1 MRSDR
6 VQAGPGLAREVLQR
20 VVGERGSRAADA
32 IGRLVFLG
40 EGLSYRTYG
49 ATCLLGG
56 RDVALVVRLPSAQE
70 RPPQRDRVREERRL
84 LEHLATLDLPLRLP
98 RPVAEVPVPSGTAV
112 VQEWVRGVPCDL
124 RASRST
130 TPWVT
135 VGEAAACIH
144 GVDPAPLR
152 GVVVGAATAREDA
165 LLRLEPLRG
174 LELPEAKAALAW
186 AMVHLPPEAEPS
198 RLVHGDLL
206 GQNLLLSPD
215 EPLGVVD
222 WSEARLGDPAY
233 ELAIVTQGNR
243 QPFQIAG
250 GLERLLE
257 VYQRAAGRELGAARV
272 RLHELA
278 LCAGFYRQDVER
290 FGEGSPAAATAQSK
304 LRSVLV
310 RAAGGR

>member
-6 VQAGPGLAREVLQR
+6 VQAGPGLARDVLRR
-20 VVGERGSRAADA
+20 VVGERRTRAADEV
-32 IGRLVFLG
+32 GRLVFLG

-56 RDVALVVRLPSAQE
+56 AERPLVVRLPCAQE
-70 RPPQRDRVREERRL
+70 GPQQRDRAVQERRL
-84 LEHLATLDLPLRLP
+84 LEHLASLDLPLRLP

-112 VQEWVRGVPCDL
+112 VQEWVGGVPCDL

-152 GVVVGAATAREDA
+152 GAVRGPATVREDA
-165 LLRLEPLRG
+165 LERLEPLRG
-174 LELPEAKAALAW
+174 LELPEARAALAW
-186 AMVHLPPEAEPS
+186 AMAHLPEPEPS
-198 RLVHGDLL
+198 RLLHGDLL
-206 GQNLLLSPD
+206 GQNLLLSPG
-215 EPLGVVD
+215 EPLGVID

-233 ELAIVTQGNR
+233 DLAVVTRGKR
-243 QPFQIAG
+243 QPFQVPDG
-250 GLERLLE
+250 MERLLD
-257 VYQRAAGRELGAARV
+257 VYRRASGRDLGAASV

-278 LCAGFYRQDVER
+278 LSAGFYRADVETY
-290 FGEGSPAAATAQSK
+290 GEGSPAAANAQATLRNLLARTAG
-304 LRSVLV
+304 
-310 RAAGGR
+310 A